1 MSGSRETMAELERRI
16 FRAFYGARRGER
28 APSFAT
34 DIGAAWILLE
44 AVLGRHGPVELSGSA
59 EGRWTCRVRAE
70 FASSG
75 AEPCREE
82 AEEARGA
89 DHGIRAEAPTAP
101 LAICRAALVLL
112 ESGRSSPAPAAA

>member
-1 MSGSRETMAELERRI
+1 MSGSRETVAELERRI
-16 FRAFYGARRGER
+16 FRAFYGIRQGER

-44 AVLGRHGPVELSGSA
+44 AVLGRHGRVELSGSP

-70 FASSG
+70 PPSSG
-75 AEPCREE
+75 AETGGDE

-101 LAICRAALVLL
+101 LAICRAALALL